1 MAELTNPV
9 AILQSLIRCQSVTPC
24 EGGALDELQR
34 CCVELGFE
42 VQRPIFKDHDT
53 PDVENL
59 YARKGSNGPH
69 LMFSGHTDV
78 VPAGDEKNWHYPPF
92 EGVLADNVIYGRG
105 AVDMKG
111 GIACFVAAL
120 ARYMEKGSLAGSVS
134 LAITGDEEGPSING
148 TVKLVE
154 WAANRGETWQAALVG
169 EPSCRDTL
177 GDMIKI
183 GRRGSLSGIVTIYGK
198 QGHVA
203 YPERASN
210 PMSALS
216 HLLQTLTQ
224 QPLDS
229 GNRNFQPSHLEVTSI
244 DTENPATNVIP
255 YNTKARF
262 NVRYNDN
269 WSTET
274 LKAELQARVDAVIKV
289 VNQDRPQHLQFSSD
303 IEWLKSPG
311 GVFLT
316 QNDKLVT
323 TLLGA
328 IKEITGLDAE
338 LSTSGGTSDARF
350 IKNYCPV
357 VEFGLVG
364 RTMHMVDECVPVDEL
379 EGLTKIYQ
387 RFIEVFFTNEN

>member
-1 MAELTNPV
+1 MAELTNP
-9 AILQSLIRCQSVTPC
+9 ATILQSLIRCQSVTPC
-24 EGGALDELQR
+24 EGGALETLQNW
-34 CCVELGFE
+34 CHQLGFE
-42 VQRPIFKDHDT
+42 VQRPIFKDHNT

-59 YARKGSNGPH
+59 YARRGTTGPH

-78 VPAGDEKNWHYPPF
+78 VPAGDEKKWHYPPF
-92 EGVLADNVIYGRG
+92 EGVLANNVIYGRG

-111 GIACFVAAL
+111 GIACFIAAL
-120 ARYMEKGSLAGSVS
+120 ARYLEKNELNGSVS

-154 WAANRGETWQAALVG
+154 WAAKRGETWQAAIVG
-169 EPSCRDTL
+169 EPSCRETL

-210 PMSALS
+210 PMSVLIN
-216 HLLQTLTQ
+216 LLQILIQ
-224 QPLDS
+224 QPLDR
-229 GNRNFQPSHLEVTSI
+229 GTPNFQPSHLEITSI
-244 DTENPATNVIP
+244 DTGNSATNVIP
-255 YNTKARF
+255 YSTKTRF
-262 NVRYNDN
+262 NVRYNDH
-269 WSTET
+269 WSIET
-274 LKAELQARVDAVIKV
+274 LKAELQARIDAVLNE
-289 VNQDRPQHLQFSSD
+289 VNTGRPELLRFSCD

-316 QNDKLVT
+316 QRDKLVT
-323 TLLGA
+323 TLLSA
-328 IKEITGLDAE
+328 IKESTGLDAE

-350 IKNYCPV
+350 IKDYCPV

-364 RTMHMVDECVPVDEL
+364 RTMHMVDECVGIDEL

-387 RFIEVFFTNEN
+387 RFIEDFFTA